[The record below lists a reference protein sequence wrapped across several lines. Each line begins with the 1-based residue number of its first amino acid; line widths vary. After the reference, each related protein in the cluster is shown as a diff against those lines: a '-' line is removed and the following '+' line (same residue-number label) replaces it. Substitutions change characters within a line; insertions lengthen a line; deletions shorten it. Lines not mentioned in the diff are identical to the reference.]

1 MFSRSAKFF
10 FLFLSFLFASCSSPS
25 KPVTQ
30 PQTVIAYSTSS
41 AQPWMNDLFACAN
54 EQVVTVNI
62 SADAPD
68 ISLRI
73 GEIDSQSLPAYQ
85 IDKEEILI
93 VASRE
98 SSVQN
103 LSIEEAQALFAGEG
117 DPSVQVWVYSSELD
131 VQRLFEQVVMQG
143 RGVSPT
149 ARVAA
154 NPQEMSDVLN
164 SQTNAVGIL
173 PKHWKAGSSREVY
186 SVGEF
191 PVLALVKEE
200 PQGPVRGLISCL
212 QR

>member
-1 MFSRSAKFF
+1 MFSRSAIFF
-10 FLFLSFLFASCSSPS
+10 FLLLSFLFVSCGSPS
-25 KPVTQ
+25 KSVVQ
-30 PQTVIAYSTSS
+30 PQILTAYSTSS
-41 AQPWMNDLFACAN
+41 ALPWMNDLFACAN
-54 EQVVTVNI
+54 ERSVTVNT
-62 SADAPD
+62 SADSPD

-73 GEIDSQSLPAYQ
+73 GEMDSQSLPAYQ
-85 IDKEEILI
+85 IDNEEILI

-143 RGVSPT
+143 RGVSPN

-200 PQGPVRGLISCL
+200 PQGPVRSLISCL

>member
-1 MFSRSAKFF
+1 
-10 FLFLSFLFASCSSPS
+10 
-25 KPVTQ
+25 
-30 PQTVIAYSTSS
+30 
-41 AQPWMNDLFACAN
+41 
-54 EQVVTVNI
+54 
-62 SADAPD
+62 
-68 ISLRI
+68 
-73 GEIDSQSLPAYQ
+73 LPAYQ
-85 IDKEEILI
+85 IDKEEILV

-103 LSIEEAQALFAGEG
+103 SNIEEVQALFAGEG
-117 DPSVQVWVYSSELD
+117 DSSVQVWVYPSELD

-164 SQTNAVGIL
+164 SQSNAVGIL

-191 PVLALVKEE
+191 PVLALLKEE
-200 PQGPVRGLISCL
+200 PQGAVRSLISCL